1 MSVKQILLLR
11 PIDSRI
17 YREARVTGLTSILYA
32 IPWSVTLT
40 LMLGLLTAYW
50 FSV

>member
-1 MSVKQILLLR
+1 MNVKRLLLLR

-40 LMLGLLTAYW
+40 LMLGMIVAYW
-50 FSV
+50 IST